1 MQDVDRITDVQ
12 TLPHPTW
19 GGDPRL
25 YHKAFRVVTREQDFH
40 GIAGH
45 FRSSR
50 DLRQQAAVRTAEPKV
65 AIGLPIDL
73 VPLLVNGAMVTTT
86 EHGEVRERRR
96 AALRPVT
103 DVMSLAEADSAA
115 RKATTAVSVVER
127 AT

>member
-1 MQDVDRITDVQ
+1 M
-12 TLPHPTW
+12 
-19 GGDPRL
+19 
-25 YHKAFRVVTREQDFH
+25 TREQDFH

-50 DLRQQAAVRTAEPKV
+50 DLRQQAAVRTAEPKLT
-65 AIGLPIDL
+65 IGLPIDL

-103 DVMSLAEADSAA
+103 DVMPLAEADSAA
-115 RKATTAVSVVER
+115 RKATTAVSVMER
-127 AT
+127 TT